1 MFNRVIVAVAGSS
14 NSGKT
19 TAIEVLIK
27 GLTKRGYTIASA
39 KHIPNHPEFTID
51 TEGKDTWRYAK
62 AGATSVLSVAPKEL
76 TLIKKVDITEYSLEQ
91 IVAETP
97 NEADII
103 ILEGFKGLVEQ
114 DTTIPKIVATKTD
127 EEISEAL
134 EHYKNILAFIGH
146 IPDGKVDTEVPFIDV
161 LKEPQKL
168 VDLVNDKVAVLVERK
183 RKREEKITIQV
194 DEKYLPLGDFVQDII
209 RNAVLAMVS
218 SLKGVNKELTKDL
231 NTKIKI
237 TISTDGH
244 GETKKT
250 NN

>member
-1 MFNRVIVAVAGSS
+1 MFNRVIIAVVGSS

-19 TAIEVLIK
+19 TAVEALIK
-27 GLTKRGYTIASA
+27 GLSKRGYTVASA
-39 KHIPNHPEFTID
+39 KHIPDPKFTID

-62 AGATSVLSVAPKEL
+62 AGASSVLSVAHKEL
-76 TLIKKVDITEYSLEQ
+76 SVIKKVDTTEYGLEQ

-97 NEADII
+97 DEVDIV

-114 DTTIPKIVATKTD
+114 DTTIPKIVATKMD

-134 EHYKNILAFIGH
+134 KRYRNILAFIGH
-146 IPDGKVDTEVPFIDV
+146 IPDVKVETEAPFINA

-168 VDLVNDKVAVLVERK
+168 VDLVNNKVAVLVERK

-209 RNAVLAMVS
+209 RNAVLAMVA
-218 SLKGVNKELTKDL
+218 SLKGV
-231 NTKIKI
+231 KIK
-237 TISTDGH
+237 
-244 GETKKT
+244 GEEKVSIGIKRLSSG
-250 NN
+250 

>member
-1 MFNRVIVAVAGSS
+1 MFNRVIIAVVGSS

-19 TAIEVLIK
+19 TAVEALIK
-27 GLTKRGYTIASA
+27 GLSKRGYTVASA
-39 KHIPNHPEFTID
+39 KHIPDPKFTID

-62 AGATSVLSVAPKEL
+62 AGASSVLSVAPEEL
-76 TLIKKVDITEYSLEQ
+76 TVIKKVDTTEYGLEQ

-97 NEADII
+97 DEVDIV

-114 DTTIPKIVATKTD
+114 DTTIPKIVATKMD

-134 EHYKNILAFIGH
+134 KRYRNILAFIGH
-146 IPDGKVDTEVPFIDV
+146 IPDVKVETEAPFINA

-168 VDLVNDKVAVLVERK
+168 VDLVNNKVAVLVERK

-209 RNAVLAMVS
+209 RNAVLAMVA
-218 SLKGVNKELTKDL
+218 SLKGV
-231 NTKIKI
+231 KIK
-237 TISTDGH
+237 
-244 GETKKT
+244 GEEKVLIVIKRLSRG
-250 NN
+250 

>member
-1 MFNRVIVAVAGSS
+1 MFNRVIVAVVGSS

-19 TAIEVLIK
+19 TAVEALIN
-27 GLTKRGYTIASA
+27 GLTKRGYTVASA
-39 KHIPNHPEFTID
+39 KHIPDPEFTID

-62 AGATSVLSVAPKEL
+62 AGASSVLSVAPKEL
-76 TLIKKVDITEYSLEQ
+76 TVIKKVDVTEYGLEQ

-97 NEADII
+97 DEVDIV

-114 DTTIPKIVATKTD
+114 DTSIPKIVATKTD

-134 EHYKNILAFIGH
+134 ERYKNILAFIGY
-146 IPDGKVDTEVPFIDV
+146 IPDGKVDTEVPFIDA

-168 VDLVNDKVAVLVERK
+168 VDLVNSKVAVLVERK

-218 SLKGVNKELTKDL
+218 SLKGV
-231 NTKIKI
+231 KIK
-237 TISTDGH
+237 
-244 GETKKT
+244 GEEKVSIVIKRLARG
-250 NN
+250 

>member
-1 MFNRVIVAVAGSS
+1 MFNRVIVAVVGSS

-19 TAIEVLIK
+19 TAVEALIK
-27 GLTKRGYTIASA
+27 GFTKRGYTVASA
-39 KHIPNHPEFTID
+39 KHIPDPEFTID

-62 AGATSVLSVAPKEL
+62 AGATTVLSVAPKEL
-76 TLIKKVDITEYSLEQ
+76 TVIKKVDTTESSLEH

-97 NEADII
+97 DEVDIV

-134 EHYKNILAFIGH
+134 ERYKNILAFIGH
-146 IPDGKVDTEVPFIDV
+146 IPDGKVDTEVPFIDA

-168 VDLVNDKVAVLVERK
+168 VDLVNSKVAVLVERK

-218 SLKGVNKELTKDL
+218 SLKGV
-231 NTKIKI
+231 KIK
-237 TISTDGH
+237 
-244 GETKKT
+244 GEEKVSIVIKRLSRG
-250 NN
+250 